1 MSHQERIAYLVE
13 QIKLE
18 HSRVQ
23 KDHVLEWIGT
33 DDARLKAFMEVYFNG
48 DPIVGQRGAYVLGWL
63 DKRHQHIL
71 APHYPR
77 MIAEMDQKM
86 HPARTRNLLRLF
98 ETVDIPPA
106 IQMELMD
113 KCFEFIQNPQQP
125 GAIRAFAITVLS
137 RLVEPY
143 PELQAEAC
151 LVLQEH
157 LPEAPAA
164 FRVRTRDFLKK
175 FRKAL

>member
-1 MSHQERIAYLVE
+1 MSHEELKTYLVE
-13 QIKLE
+13 QIRLE

-23 KDHVLEWIGT
+23 KDYVLNWIGT
-33 DDARLKAFMEVYFNG
+33 DDKRLKAFMEVYFNG
-48 DPIVGQRGAYVLGWL
+48 DPVIGQRGAYVLGWL
-63 DKRHQHIL
+63 GKKHQHIL
-71 APHYPR
+71 AEHYPR
-77 MIAEMDQKM
+77 MIAEMDKKM
-86 HPARTRNLLRLF
+86 HPARKRNVLRLF
-98 ETVDIPPA
+98 ETVDIPA
-106 IQMELMD
+106 SIQMDLMD
-113 KCFEFIQNPQQP
+113 KCFEYIQNPQEP

-151 LVLQEH
+151 LILQEH

-175 FRKAL
+175 FR